1 MSDQPKNENDPETG
15 TAPIPDNVINVD
27 FNREVTKWVAKKPVE
42 DRFDVECKVFY
53 IEEAGS
59 IGLEFNRPV
68 QEFKM
73 DAEGADRLIS
83 ALVACFAK
91 VKERE

>member
-1 MSDQPKNENDPETG
+1 MNDQPKNGNAPETD

-27 FNREVTKWVAKKPVE
+27 FGREVTKWVAKKPVE

-53 IEEAGS
+53 IEEAGH

-73 DAEGADRLIS
+73 DAKEADQLIS

-91 VKERE
+91 LKEKK